1 MNWKRD
7 GSGYSFYGR
16 HNSQNEDTTNKQK
29 FISSLSSQ
37 MEKDS
42 MCVKQ
47 SAGNAD
53 YGIVMSSSVLA
64 RTKPVVVVGDDT
76 DLLILI
82 QLYFNTAE
90 HC

>member
-1 MNWKRD
+1 M
-7 GSGYSFYGR
+7 
-16 HNSQNEDTTNKQK
+16 
-29 FISSLSSQ
+29 
-37 MEKDS
+37 
-42 MCVKQ
+42 KQ

-53 YGIVMSSSVLA
+53 YDIAMSSSALA

-82 QLYFNTAE
+82 QLYLNTAE